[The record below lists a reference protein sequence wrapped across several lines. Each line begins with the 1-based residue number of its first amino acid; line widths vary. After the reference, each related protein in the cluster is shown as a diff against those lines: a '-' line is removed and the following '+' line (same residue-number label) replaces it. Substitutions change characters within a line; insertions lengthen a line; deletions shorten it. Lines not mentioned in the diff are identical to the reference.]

1 MDKCKTAARL
11 GEIRNNNFG
20 TPMKI
25 IEYNSSQ
32 DITVEFQDEYKYKR
46 KTIYINFVNGNILNP
61 YDPTILGIGRL
72 GGIKLQTKYPHCY
85 SIWEMILRRTNGDQ
99 DRKDFRKYLDCT
111 MQESWKIFSNFL
123 EWYLNQPNLKA
134 LMKHHKRYAIDKDIL
149 FRGNKI
155 YDEKHCTLVPQRVN
169 NLFLNRKVCRG
180 DTPLG
185 VQRKGDSFLA
195 NCSKNGKK
203 HSLGS
208 YKTIEEAFEV
218 YKTFKENYIKE
229 VANEEYEKGTIT
241 QDCYNALTNY
251 EIRIGD

>member
-1 MDKCKTAARL
+1 MGVSKTTNRL

-25 IEYNSSQ
+25 IEYNNSQ
-32 DITVEFQDEYKYKR
+32 DITVEFQDEYRYKR
-46 KTIYINFVNGNILNP
+46 KTTYNNFITGNVLNP

-72 GGIKLQTKYPHCY
+72 GGIKLQTKYPYCY
-85 SIWEMILRRTNGDQ
+85 SIWEMILRRTNGNR

-123 EWYLNQPNLKA
+123 EWYLNQPNLEA
-134 LMKHHKRYAIDKDIL
+134 LMKYHKRYAIDKDIL
-149 FRGNKI
+149 FRGNKV
-155 YDEKHCTLVPQRVN
+155 YDDKHCTLVPQRVN
-169 NLFLNRKVCRG
+169 NLFLIRKTCRG

-185 VQRKGDSFLA
+185 VKRNSNSFSA
-195 NCSKNGKK
+195 HCSKNGKGYL
-203 HSLGS
+203 LGT
-208 YKTIEEAFEV
+208 YKTAEEAFSA

-241 QDCYNALTNY
+241 QNCYNALMNY
-251 EIRIGD
+251 EIKIDD